1 MSDYFARQLTLLLIP
16 ARLPLKPPAGDSGEA
31 RAAPQHRRG
40 RRGPCDFDL
49 ASTRTILLFFD
60 CCLVLLF
67 LRDSRTRISL
77 GVHASLHT
85 GND

>member
-1 MSDYFARQLTLLLIP
+1 MGVRAHACTCVHACSRACV
-16 ARLPLKPPAGDSGEA
+16 GEGW
-31 RAAPQHRRG
+31 RG

-85 GND
+85 END